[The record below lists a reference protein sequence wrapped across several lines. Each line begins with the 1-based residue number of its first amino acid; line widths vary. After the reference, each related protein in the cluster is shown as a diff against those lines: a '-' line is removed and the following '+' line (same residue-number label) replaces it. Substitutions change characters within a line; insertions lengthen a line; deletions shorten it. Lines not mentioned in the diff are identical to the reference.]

1 MRAAA
6 VLVVLA
12 VLTAGCLTGKNA
24 PSAPPPGATAGLFQ
38 DCSVFPGM
46 GNASWQQTCA
56 ALASPND
63 SDSKSEVDVAV
74 NPTDPLNIVVASK
87 DRDRKASDCVWAVAQ
102 VTKDGGKT
110 WTTVY
115 IGGDRSDRA
124 PELTGYQCITDP
136 IMVFDAEGVLYYSL
150 QAYEYL
156 PKELPVDVPQVPVVG
171 TPSPGSTITLARSR
185 DGGLTWDRFVPQHEG
200 EGFVVFH
207 DYMRMLVN
215 PATGSVYTVWN
226 ALRNFG
232 GPPPYYVSATLSAT
246 RDGGETVAPPVSIV
260 AEDAPT
266 STQFF
271 SGFAATK
278 EGDVY
283 VTINKGEDTD
293 GGAETNVWLFKS
305 TDDARSFTE
314 VGKAFSFVPTP
325 RQHGDHEFRTPSF
338 VELAIDTSD
347 GDHSGR
353 LYLFW
358 PAWDAEKE
366 ESDVMSSWSDDAV
379 TWSPPV
385 NVAVETA
392 GDQLF
397 MRPAVGPD
405 GAVHVLVTTQA
416 YSGSELLD
424 QVLATSRD
432 GGATWT
438 NLRLTNVSYDGDLGI
453 HQDGFPFIGD
463 YNGLVVDP
471 SGAVHAAW
479 ADTST
484 GRAEIAYARVRP
496 T

>member
-1 MRAAA
+1 MRATALSVA
-6 VLVVLA
+6 VVL
-12 VLTAGCLTGKNA
+12 LAGCLTGKEA
-24 PSAPPPGATAGLFQ
+24 PPAAPPPGTTLGFAL

-46 GNASWQQTCA
+46 GDASWPQPCT

-63 SDSKSEVDVAV
+63 SDSKTEVDIAV
-74 NPTDPLNIVVASK
+74 NPTDPLNVVVASK

-102 VTKDGGKT
+102 VTKDGGRT

-115 IGGDRSDRA
+115 VGGERDERP

-136 IMVFDAEGVLYYSL
+136 IMVFDAAGVLYYSL

-156 PKELPVDVPQVPVVG
+156 PQSLESLPQVPVVG
-171 TPSPGSTITLARSR
+171 TPNPGSTITLARSK

-200 EGFVVFH
+200 DGFAVFH

-226 ALRNFG
+226 ALRSFG
-232 GPPPYYVSATLSAT
+232 GPPPYYVSATVSAT

-260 AEDAPT
+260 GEGSPT

-283 VTINKGEDTD
+283 VTINKGDD
-293 GGAETNVWLFKS
+293 SDSGDETSVWIYRS
-305 TDDARSFTE
+305 TDDARTFSE
-314 VGKAFSFVPTP
+314 VGKPFSFVPTP

-338 VELAIDTSD
+338 VEMAIDAGD
-347 GDHSGR
+347 GDRSGR
-353 LYLFW
+353 IYLFW
-358 PAWDAEKE
+358 PAWDAATED
-366 ESDVMSSWSDDAV
+366 SDIMSSWSDDAV
-379 TWSPPV
+379 TWSEPV
-385 NVAVETA
+385 TVATDTTR
-392 GDQLF
+392 GQLF
-397 MRPAVGPD
+397 MRPAVAPD
-405 GAVHVLVTTQA
+405 GTVHVMFTSQA
-416 YSGSELLD
+416 YSDGEFLD

-438 NLRLTNVSYDGDLGI
+438 NLRLTDTSFDGDVGI

-471 SGAVHAAW
+471 TGAVHAAW
-479 ADTST
+479 ADTSS

-496 T
+496 E